1 MFRSGRGPYQA
12 LLAQQAEQQG
22 VAHLPQVLEAH
33 RLQLGVLHD
42 VLQLVVEELQDSWR
56 STPQCHL
63 PSHPRPT
70 CVREKLSLTS
80 ARTQPFFFFSM
91 QLELQQLARVCEI
104 KPLCE
109 IVPDRC
115 L

>member
-12 LLAQQAEQQG
+12 LLAQQAEQHG

-56 STPQCHL
+56 NTPQCHL
-63 PSHPRPT
+63 PSPSTPDARQ
-70 CVREKLSLTS
+70 REAVANECTN
-80 ARTQPFFFFSM
+80 AAYFFFSM
-91 QLELQQLARVCEI
+91 QLEQQQLARVCEI
-104 KPLCE
+104 KPLCA